1 MKDPSADC
9 WSQQWH
15 EIKLCCLGGNC
26 SASVV
31 VISRIRRLWG
41 SPKVSHFIQ
50 QQLGILS
57 NSSSLSFASTKRFRY
72 KSVIS
77 LWLQAKPFHWKQ
89 FFFIFFLFFFTV
101 KFILCSQTSTQLFG
115 NCLLLSYSSLWV
127 FFHAESG
134 RSDWGHSLQWAWRRA
149 ETQKMNKLEKQEW
162 ELELRS

>member
-31 VISRIRRLWG
+31 VIFRIRRLWVP
-41 SPKVSHFIQ
+41 PKVSHFIQ

-57 NSSSLSFASTKRFRY
+57 NSSSLSFASAKCFRY

-89 FFFIFFLFFFTV
+89 IFFFFFLRLSLYYAHKQVPNYLGTTFCYLTLPCEFSFMQ
-101 KFILCSQTSTQLFG
+101 SQADLTG
-115 NCLLLSYSSLWV
+115 DIAYS
-127 FFHAESG
+127 
-134 RSDWGHSLQWAWRRA
+134 
-149 ETQKMNKLEKQEW
+149 
-162 ELELRS
+162 ELEGEQKLRRWIS